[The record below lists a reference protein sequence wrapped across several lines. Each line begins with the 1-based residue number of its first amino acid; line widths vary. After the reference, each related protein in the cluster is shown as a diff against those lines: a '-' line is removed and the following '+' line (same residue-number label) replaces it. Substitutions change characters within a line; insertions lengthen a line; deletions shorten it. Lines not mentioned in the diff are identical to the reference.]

1 MPDARSLLAEHPI
14 IDGHNDLPFAL
25 RKLVG
30 YDLSRYDISERQSRT
45 QTDLV
50 RMVDGGLGGQFW
62 SVFVPATWT
71 SERAVAATLEQ
82 IDFVHRMVA
91 AYPSRL
97 ALALTAVDVE
107 QAYADG
113 KIASLMGAEGGHSIA
128 SSLGVLR
135 MLYRLGVRYLTLTHN
150 SNVPWADAA
159 TDVPR
164 LGGLSPFG
172 RDVVHELN
180 RLGMLVDLSHTA
192 PGTMHDALETTTA
205 PVIFSHS
212 SARALVDHPRN
223 VPDEVLTAL
232 ATNGGV
238 CMVAF
243 VPTFVSTAFRDWT
256 VEVNEDMRSRGED
269 DNDWEAFMAGVAR
282 WAPVMISRCRL
293 GRAARSRRTSSGCET
308 PEVAG
313 VEHVGIGGD
322 FDGYGTMP
330 SGLEDVSCYPALI
343 AELLD
348 RGWSASELAGLT
360 RGNVLRV
367 LADAESVS
375 DRSVSA
381 GSAGV
386 AGG

>member
-14 IDGHNDLPFAL
+14 IDGHNDLAFAL

-30 YDLSRYDISERQSRT
+30 YDLSRYDVGVRQSRT

-50 RMVDGGLGGQFW
+50 RMVDGGMGGQFW

-82 IDFVHRMVA
+82 IDFVHRLVA

-97 ALALTAVDVE
+97 ALALTAADVE
-107 QAYADG
+107 RAYADG

-172 RDVVHELN
+172 RDVVHEMN

-192 PGTMHDALETTTA
+192 PGTMHDALEATSA

-212 SARALVDHPRN
+212 CARALVDHPRN

-238 CMVAF
+238 CMAAF
-243 VPTFVSTAFRDWT
+243 VPTFVSTAFRDWSQD
-256 VEVNEDMRSRGED
+256 VNEDMRSRGED
-269 DNDWEAFMAGVAR
+269 DNDWEAFQAGMAR
-282 WAPVMISRCRL
+282 WAVQHPTPPVTVADVADHIEHIR
-293 GRAARSRRTSSGCET
+293 
-308 PEVAG
+308 EVAG

-322 FDGYGTMP
+322 YDGYGVMP
-330 SGLEDVSCYPALI
+330 TGLEDVSCYPALI

-348 RGWSASELAGLT
+348 RGWSADDVAALT
-360 RGNVLRV
+360 RGNILRV
-367 LADAESVS
+367 LADAESVAE
-375 DRSVSA
+375 SA
-381 GSAGV
+381 AGPV
-386 AGG
+386 DGPAGAAGG